1 MLCYVTHTVSL
12 GYLWCDGFFD
22 RASVCSPA
30 KSVAELTFSL
40 AYILNVAFVVLYHI
54 NEIGRRAGDV
64 MSYTFCSL
72 ATEKK
77 CKTFVPL

>member
-22 RASVCSPA
+22 RASVCSSA

-64 MSYTFCSL
+64 MSYTSL
-72 ATEKK
+72 FVGHGKK
-77 CKTFVPL
+77 V